1 MEKLEKCYYVI
12 IKNKKRG
19 KFSGAGPIQVAKKV
33 ASKKLK
39 SGKDMEFYLDEVAG
53 KKKRYGPYQ
62 VRKDKNS
69 GKVVVIKDGK
79 IMKGGLLSINDRQ
92 RLRSMFILFNRK
104 LSDNPNPEYS
114 KINELNLFNLGRQI
128 AYFLPIID
136 RVKYYYKFAV
146 FNEINGNIY
155 IMIYIDENNVEIV
168 NFVDFFLN
176 PEYSIHFKIVGNS
189 TYEIVRND
197 ILYRLKNL
205 EIIESRIII
214 PAVNYILDLI
224 ENKNC
229 IIMYYPDYS
238 RPLIRKCVYP
248 DLTFGILD
256 EETPVRI
263 LQNKMQFPTPKSHY
277 QRFLILTNTG
287 ISGMSVNEPII
298 YVRQSVLQLQQ
309 QQLQLELQLQQLQL
323 QLQQQLQQQQQLQLQ
338 QQQPLQY
345 EQHIKQIRFQEQL
358 QFQQLQLQQL
368 KQQQQQLQLQQQQ
381 PLHFDYCIYSLGYN
395 QLKIMSYDNVNNDFT
410 LYNRDLISIKKEIFF
425 NLVDIPEKF
434 GRFKRIKDISRMRIR
449 QETPVIRQET
459 PVIRQTIPANIQQT
473 PVIRQ
478 KSSINKLE
486 RKIERL
492 FNQATIK
499 NFKINEKL
507 LTNSIKPIRQR
518 LENLKLQ
525 IGTLTEQQLERQI
538 KNIYVNTG
546 KKIEYVLRQ
555 SQLQQQ

>member
-1 MEKLEKCYYVI
+1 MNKSEKYYYVI

-33 ASKKLK
+33 ASNKLK

-62 VRKDKNS
+62 ARKDKNS

-189 TYEIVRND
+189 TYEILRND
-197 ILYRLKNL
+197 ILYRLKNS
-205 EIIESRIII
+205 EIIVSRIIQS
-214 PAVNYILDLI
+214 AVNYILDFI

-238 RPLIRKCVYP
+238 QPLRRKCVYP

-256 EETPVRI
+256 EQRPAI
-263 LQNKMQFPTPKSHY
+263 IQQSKNNFPIPESSY

-323 QLQQQLQQQQQLQLQ
+323 QQLQLQQQQLQLQQQQLQ

-449 QETPVIRQET
+449 QET
-459 PVIRQTIPANIQQT
+459 
-473 PVIRQ
+473 
-478 KSSINKLE
+478 SINKLE

-492 FNQATIK
+492 FNRATIK

-525 IGTLTEQQLERQI
+525 IGTLTEQELERQI

>member
-1 MEKLEKCYYVI
+1 MNKSEKYYYVI

-33 ASKKLK
+33 ASNKLK

-62 VRKDKNS
+62 ARKDKNS

-176 PEYSIHFKIVGNS
+176 PEYSINFKIVGNS
-189 TYEIVRND
+189 TYEILRND
-197 ILYRLKNL
+197 ILYRLKNS
-205 EIIESRIII
+205 EIIVSRIIQS
-214 PAVNYILDLI
+214 AVNYILDFI

-238 RPLIRKCVYP
+238 QPLRRKCVYP

-256 EETPVRI
+256 EQRPAIIPQSR
-263 LQNKMQFPTPKSHY
+263 NNFPIPESSY

-309 QQLQLELQLQQLQL
+309 QLQLELQL
-323 QLQQQLQQQQQLQLQ
+323 QQLQLQ

-358 QFQQLQLQQL
+358 QLQQL
-368 KQQQQQLQLQQQQ
+368 KQQQQLQLQQQQ

-395 QLKIMSYDNVNNDFT
+395 QLKIMSYDNVNNYFT

-449 QETPVIRQET
+449 QETLV
-459 PVIRQTIPANIQQT
+459 NI
-473 PVIRQ
+473 Q
-478 KSSINKLE
+478 KSSINKLK
-486 RKIERL
+486 RNIERL

-499 NFKINEKL
+499 KFKINEKL

-518 LENLKLQ
+518 LEDLKLQ

-538 KNIYVNTG
+538 KKIYINTG
-546 KKIEYVLRQ
+546 KTFEYVLRQ